1 MTGQRSAES
10 HERTKRLQMEED
22 LLKKQRE
29 ADILTLQ
36 KTARNSKT
44 GSSSSKHVKAKESPR
59 KPMMETGS
67 VDPNEF
73 RRITRSQSKSPTKS
87 TPKAARKTETDR
99 DEVGV
104 TSPTD
109 MDAFADVIAMPNPAG
124 EATSEVE
131 ISHTFDELNN
141 FLNEEG
147 MNNIELPMGR
157 GPLPS
162 MASAT
167 SSISSSSLTTLKT
180 QGYRTVPIKDI
191 GVNALKST
199 S

>member
-1 MTGQRSAES
+1 
-10 HERTKRLQMEED
+10 
-22 LLKKQRE
+22 
-29 ADILTLQ
+29 
-36 KTARNSKT
+36 
-44 GSSSSKHVKAKESPR
+44 
-59 KPMMETGS
+59 
-67 VDPNEF
+67 
-73 RRITRSQSKSPTKS
+73 
-87 TPKAARKTETDR
+87 
-99 DEVGV
+99 
-104 TSPTD
+104 

-141 FLNEEG
+141 FLNEEEI
-147 MNNIELPMGR
+147 NNIELPMDR

-191 GVNALKST
+191 GVNPLKST